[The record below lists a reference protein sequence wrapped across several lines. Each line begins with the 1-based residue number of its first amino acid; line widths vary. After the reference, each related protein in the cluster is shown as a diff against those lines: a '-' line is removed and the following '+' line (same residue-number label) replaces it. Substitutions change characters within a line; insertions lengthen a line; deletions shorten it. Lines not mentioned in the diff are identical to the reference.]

1 MNRLRAFLPQMA
13 AANELLA
20 SQPARQEGEEEGV
33 SLEEF
38 SEDED
43 EEDSDDSE
51 DSDVS
56 EEEEEEDGQEVQ
68 QEEGMAGLLDIARPK
83 KGKKG
88 AGNTELGSG
97 EAVEGVKA
105 GNGIV
110 EMDDE

>member
-43 EEDSDDSE
+43 EKDSDDSE

-56 EEEEEEDGQEVQ
+56 EEEEEAGQEVQ